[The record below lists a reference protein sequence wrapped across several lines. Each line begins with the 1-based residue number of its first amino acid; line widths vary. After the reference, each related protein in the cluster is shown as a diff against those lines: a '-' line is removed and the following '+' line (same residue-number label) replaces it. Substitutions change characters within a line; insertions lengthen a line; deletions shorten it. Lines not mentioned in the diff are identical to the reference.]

1 MRLALPSLV
10 CSLFTHFNFPSSKL
24 PFGFEPLLFLRLF
37 SLLFPCFFPTLSF
50 SVDYVLFCF
59 VFFFRFNVCFS
70 CAATTNEFWPHY
82 GVHSGATHTN
92 NKINK
97 YERNNNNNYNVN
109 DVGGVGNERRDQ
121 FKSARLLFHSLGA
134 PSTLTTDAIN
144 LSDSVPNLYAGDNG
158 NATVYCNGHNQIKV
172 STKMNANKSNDTVGA
187 GHASQVYIDAMNS
200 ASVAGDNVR
209 SKLLWAKP
217 PISEK
222 SSRIF
227 FGVSLDE
234 REMPITRERETKLL
248 TVAANRDPNG
258 RKANKSNGGGS
269 AQSVRNGNTKYDLF
283 MDRPRNR
290 WIFNHRFMLSS
301 WYDFT
306 HFPYSSRHRSPLNNH
321 MRTKVFERYRS
332 RSLPRLFMRNR

>member
-1 MRLALPSLV
+1 MSYFV
-10 CSLFTHFNFPSSKL
+10 SF
-24 PFGFEPLLFLRLF
+24 F
-37 SLLFPCFFPTLSF
+37 S
-50 SVDYVLFCF
+50 
-59 VFFFRFNVCFS
+59 FFRFNVCFS
-70 CAATTNEFWPHY
+70 CAATTNEFRPHY
-82 GVHSGATHTN
+82 GVHGGATHTS

-97 YERNNNNNYNVN
+97 YERNNNHNNYNDN
-109 DVGGVGNERRDQ
+109 DVGGVGCERRDQ

-134 PSTLTTDAIN
+134 PSTLSTDAIN
-144 LSDSVPNLYAGDNG
+144 LSDSVPNLCENS
-158 NATVYCNGHNQIKV
+158 NATVYCNGLNQITV
-172 STKMNANKSNDTVGA
+172 GTNMNANRSNDAVGA
-187 GHASQVYIDAMNS
+187 GRVSQVYVDAMNS
-200 ASVAGDNVR
+200 ASVAGDNIR

-234 REMPITRERETKLL
+234 REMPITRERQTKLL

-258 RKANKSNGGGS
+258 RKANKSNGGG
-269 AQSVRNGNTKYDLF
+269 ATQSVRNGNTKYDLF

-306 HFPYSSRHRSPLNNH
+306 LFANIPPGIDHRWTITWGPKCSNATEAGRYLVCSCETGKSKSNIIAPFTYMKH
-321 MRTKVFERYRS
+321 EYVFLVRVHKI
-332 RSLPRLFMRNR
+332 PTDFIFDLFLKFY